1 MRASS
6 SGRVPVALLLLLIA
20 QPPAANA
27 TTRHVPSEYPTIA
40 AAMQA
45 ATSGDT
51 VEVACQLIG
60 RATTNLASA
69 GTDAANECETVVD
82 DCRDTLAGV
91 DAAGDVALPD
101 ESLAALLGCEL
112 TLAQL
117 DTCLAGVLGNARD
130 AYQSSLSCSAAPAA
144 GLDALG
150 LVASPACFIVALR
163 CPQLV
168 ASLGGPGPR

>member
-1 MRASS
+1 MLASCADKD
-6 SGRVPVALLLLLIA
+6 V
-20 QPPAANA
+20 
-27 TTRHVPSEYPTIA
+27 TTLGGDGLSPQAEGPTSETLRRLGEP
-40 AAMQA
+40 
-45 ATSGDT
+45 DT

-117 DTCLAGVLGNARD
+117 DTCLADVLGNARD
-130 AYQSSLSCSAAPAA
+130 AYQSSLSCSAAPAP

-163 CPQLV
+163 CPQLL
-168 ASLGGPGPR
+168 ASLGGLGPR